1 MNITPSVWRRILAPD
16 NYNFW
21 DLHVAI
27 QDAMGWLDYHLHVFR
42 IRKQPARKITEIGIP
57 NEDRFDD
64 EPEILAGWKIQIDS
78 FFTELGVKAEYEY
91 DFGDGWLHEVLLE
104 GHLLKEKNLKYPIC
118 IDGDRACPPEDCG
131 GEPGYFRLLEIIS
144 NPNHEEYEEMVEW
157 IGRPFHPHE
166 FNQKLVKF
174 DNPKKRWKFA
184 FTGE

>member
-1 MNITPSVWRRILAPD
+1 MMNLKFWRGGKYKSSASSINLELKPNMSMVLVMVGYMRF
-16 NYNFW
+16 YW
-21 DLHVAI
+21 KAI
-27 QDAMGWLDYHLHVFR
+27 Y
-42 IRKQPARKITEIGIP
+42 
-57 NEDRFDD
+57 
-64 EPEILAGWKIQIDS
+64 
-78 FFTELGVKAEYEY
+78 
-91 DFGDGWLHEVLLE
+91 
-104 GHLLKEKNLKYPIC
+104 LKEKDLKYPIC